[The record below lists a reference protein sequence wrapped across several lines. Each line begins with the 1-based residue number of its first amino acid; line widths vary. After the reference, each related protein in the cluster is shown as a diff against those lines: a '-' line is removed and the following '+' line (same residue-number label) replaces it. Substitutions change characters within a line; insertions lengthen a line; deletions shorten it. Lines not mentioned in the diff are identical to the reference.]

1 MELKEFV
8 GLKPSEIRRDKGLM
22 QLYVDFYE
30 AAFFLKP
37 NCIGCS
43 FKSGFK
49 KLKKYANNGEKTVNL
64 VENTKPM
71 ETKTF
76 ILKNQYKLK
85 ILSYKKDGVTHR
97 KYGHSITEDFA
108 RELVKAG
115 RTEIFAKL
123 PGSTGNLDASIGKK
137 EGIFKGNEKKE
148 SKNDPNELDYKN
160 AAITEYNPKSFA
172 DMDYRT
178 ELLPLYNE
186 IKDRTGKSAI
196 GKSKQDIIDF
206 LEKHEG

>member
-76 ILKNQYKLK
+76 ILKSQYKLK

-123 PGSTGNLDASIGKK
+123 PGGGKAKDTVNIPVSEEIRTWGEAAVKK
-137 EGIFKGNEKKE
+137 EEKT
-148 SKNDPNELDYKN
+148 SY
-160 AAITEYNPKSFA
+160 A

-196 GKSKQDIIDF
+196 GKSKQDIIEF

>member
-123 PGSTGNLDASIGKK
+123 PASGS
-137 EGIFKGNEKKE
+137 
-148 SKNDPNELDYKN
+148 
-160 AAITEYNPKSFA
+160 AITAVVDEITKDKNKEYKPNVVMVESNYA

>member
-123 PGSTGNLDASIGKK
+123 PGVVKTEKPIPEPGEIILSDNLKY
-137 EGIFKGNEKKE
+137 KG
-148 SKNDPNELDYKN
+148 DCVVELKTNY
-160 AAITEYNPKSFA
+160 A

-186 IKDRTGKSAI
+186 IKDRTGKSAV
-196 GKSKQDIIDF
+196 GKSKQDIIEF